1 MDSKGNNSHG
11 QPVNRAFNARR
22 LAARSVDE
30 LIGICKG
37 IVADGIVNSAE
48 ADFLVNWL
56 DSNRPIMDVWPVNV
70 LSLRVEKMLEN
81 NCIDELER
89 KELFKLLTDIVGGTG
104 KCEVVNRTTGEV
116 AENISSPSS
125 TLPLDKPVPEIVFED
140 KLFCFTG
147 KFFYGT
153 RKRCE
158 GDVLERGGQSKSRI
172 TMATDYLVIGLI
184 GSSDWLHSTHGTKI
198 ENAVKLKG
206 NGSLISI
213 VSEEHWSTY
222 L

>member
-1 MDSKGNNSHG
+1 MH
-11 QPVNRAFNARR
+11 FNARR

-37 IVADGIVNSAE
+37 IAADGIVNSAE

-89 KELFKLLTDIVGGTG
+89 KELFKLLTDIVGETG

-116 AENISSPSS
+116 AENISSPSM
-125 TLPLDKPVPEIVFED
+125 TLPLDKPAPEVFFEG

-158 GDVLERGGQSKSRI
+158 ADILDRGGQSKSRI
-172 TMATDYLVIGLI
+172 TRETDYLVIGLI
-184 GSSDWLHSTHGTKI
+184 GSSEWLHSTYGTKI
-198 ENAVKLKG
+198 ENAVKLKD

-213 VSEEHWSTY
+213 VSEDHWAMH

>member
-1 MDSKGNNSHG
+1 MDGKGFNSHG
-11 QPVNRAFNARR
+11 QPLNCAYNARR
-22 LAARSVDE
+22 LATRSVDE

-37 IVADGIVNSAE
+37 VVADGVVNSEE
-48 ADFLVNWL
+48 ANFLVGWL
-56 DSNRPIMDVWPVNV
+56 NANRPVMDVWPVNV
-70 LSLRVEKMLEN
+70 LSVRIEKMLED
-81 NCIDELER
+81 NCIDEIER

-104 KCEVVNRTTGEV
+104 KCEAVNKTTGEV
-116 AENISSPSS
+116 VENISSPSM
-125 TLPLDKPVPEIVFED
+125 TLPLDKPAPEVLFEG

-158 GDVLERGGQSKSRI
+158 VDILDRGGQSKSRV
-172 TMATDYLVIGLI
+172 TSATDYLVIGLI
-184 GSSDWLHSTHGTKI
+184 GSSDWLHSTYGTKI

-206 NGSLISI
+206 SGSLISI
-213 VSEEHWSTY
+213 VSEDHWAMH